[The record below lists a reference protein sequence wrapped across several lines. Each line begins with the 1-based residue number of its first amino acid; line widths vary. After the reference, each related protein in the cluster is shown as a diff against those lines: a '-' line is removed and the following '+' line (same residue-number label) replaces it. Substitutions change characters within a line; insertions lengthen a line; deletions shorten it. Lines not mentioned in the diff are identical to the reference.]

1 MGNNTITTYHKPF
14 IVYIITALML
24 STSIIYLVVAFQD
37 YKQISQTH
45 SSDSNAAADI
55 SATIN
60 EMTFFLIVG
69 IAYIPIAIW
78 MLKVKHN
85 SKIPYLIS
93 IIGSAALILFYAL
106 TRTINI
112 PTIGLQPDVGLIDV
126 SAKLVQA
133 GIVAISSYLI
143 ISIVRRRKQLES
155 SLAGNRKF
163 RMDKSKYTKTDFSD
177 KRDIK

>member
-24 STSIIYLVVAFQD
+24 SASIIYLVAAFQD
-37 YKQISQTH
+37 YKQISQAH

-55 SATIN
+55 SATKN

-85 SKIPYLIS
+85 SKIPY
-93 IIGSAALILFYAL
+93 
-106 TRTINI
+106 TN
-112 PTIGLQPDVGLIDV
+112 
-126 SAKLVQA
+126 
-133 GIVAISSYLI
+133 
-143 ISIVRRRKQLES
+143 
-155 SLAGNRKF
+155 SL
-163 RMDKSKYTKTDFSD
+163 S
-177 KRDIK
+177 